1 MSVQCLAFIYTD
13 GQFRPVPQKSRLRVM
28 IPEAA
33 KLVQPGDLHDHLL
46 HRRGR
51 IGEHAKFNLLLALL
65 LLILGLTQAGCANVA
80 SSASEHIAHPGPST
94 GSAPS
99 ITSQPMSQ
107 TITAGQMATF
117 SVSLSD
123 SGVLSYQ
130 WKRNG
135 ADISGAT
142 SASYTT
148 PVETVSDNLA
158 QFIVVV
164 SNSVGSV
171 TSRAAALT
179 VNAAVSVSTLKITT
193 ASLPAG
199 QVGNSYQAL
208 LAASG
213 GTAPYRWSLNSRS
226 LPGELSLSGATIS
239 GTPTAA
245 GTSSFVLAVTDS
257 STPVPQ
263 AAKQSLSISI
273 ATNVSP
279 LQVTTA
285 FLPNDEVGSPYSITL
300 KATAGTTAY
309 SWSINSG
316 TLPPGLNLNSSTG
329 AISGTPTVVGALNFT
344 VQVRDSTTPVAQTA
358 TKALGLMVLPAPL
371 VITTFAL
378 PGDQQGNAYNA
389 TLTASGGAAPY
400 TWSIS
405 SGTLPSGLTL
415 NASTGAISGNPTT
428 SGSSTFNITVTDS
441 TTPTQQ
447 TTTVGFS
454 ITITVGISHSVAL
467 TWGASPSSATTGYN
481 VYRSNVSGTGYAKIN
496 SASISGLTYTD
507 ATAVSAETYYYVM
520 TAVDSVGDES
530 DFSVELQEA
539 IP

>member
-1 MSVQCLAFIYTD
+1 
-13 GQFRPVPQKSRLRVM
+13 
-28 IPEAA
+28 
-33 KLVQPGDLHDHLL
+33 
-46 HRRGR
+46 
-51 IGEHAKFNLLLALL
+51 
-65 LLILGLTQAGCANVA
+65 
-80 SSASEHIAHPGPST
+80 
-94 GSAPS
+94 
-99 ITSQPMSQ
+99 MSQ